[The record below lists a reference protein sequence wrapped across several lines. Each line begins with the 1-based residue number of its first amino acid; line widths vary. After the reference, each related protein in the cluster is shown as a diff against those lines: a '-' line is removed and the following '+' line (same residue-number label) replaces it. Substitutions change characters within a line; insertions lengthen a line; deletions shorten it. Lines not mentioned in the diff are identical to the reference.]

1 MADIEEIKSKLLNYN
16 NRLKLALKKKVE
28 LMRMR
33 YEKCMASRAFKE
45 PLQKINEHYIRV
57 DMIVK
62 NLQNSIINTYKD
74 KKNEMITVV
83 TKLDSLSP
91 LKTLTRGYCITGL
104 NGTTVKSVKELEK
117 DKEVDL
123 RFIDG
128 SKKAKIL

>member
-1 MADIEEIKSKLLNYN
+1 
-16 NRLKLALKKKVE
+16 
-28 LMRMR
+28 
-33 YEKCMASRAFKE
+33 
-45 PLQKINEHYIRV
+45 
-57 DMIVK
+57 MIVK